1 MGFCGGLPLSGVEWE
16 EGTLSFVRMRNDKR
30 AMSTEAKPF
39 LKWAGGKGQLL
50 PQLASHLPQK
60 IYGEP
65 FTYIEPFVGGG
76 AMLFYMLQHFD
87 NIRKAV
93 INDVNE
99 DLILTYRTI
108 RDDVEPLIYALSLM
122 EREYL
127 AIDGQEARSAKFYEI
142 RERYN
147 HHAGDC
153 ITRAAQLIFLNK
165 TCFNGL
171 YRVNGKGLFNVP
183 FGRYA
188 NPTICNASVLRAD
201 SHLLQRANIEIC
213 QSDYMQAAA
222 HVEGL
227 TFVYLDPPY
236 RPLDATSSFTAYA
249 KGDFNDN
256 DQRKLADFCHRL
268 TDRGCFWMESNADC
282 SAKNPEDRFFE
293 ELYKD
298 YRIERVNAARFI
310 NANASK
316 RGKLTELLIK
326 NYE

>member
-1 MGFCGGLPLSGVEWE
+1 
-16 EGTLSFVRMRNDKR
+16 
-30 AMSTEAKPF
+30 MSTEVKPF

-50 PQLASHLPQK
+50 SQLSEHLPK
-60 IYGEP
+60 RINKEP

-76 AMLFYMLQHFD
+76 AMLFYMLQAFC

-99 DLILTYRTI
+99 DLILTYRI
-108 RDDVEPLIYALSLM
+108 IKDDVEALIANLCRLENDYFSITDQV
-122 EREYL
+122 ERSQL
-127 AIDGQEARSAKFYEI
+127 FYEV

-147 HHAGDC
+147 QYIGDS
-153 ITRAAQLIFLNK
+153 IERASQLIFLNK

-171 YRVNGKGLFNVP
+171 YRVNRRGLYNVP
-183 FGRYA
+183 FGKYA
-188 NPTICNASVLRAD
+188 NPTICNAKQLRAD
-201 SHLLQRANIEIC
+201 SQLLQSAKVEIC
-213 QSDYMQAAA
+213 QGDYAQTIQ
-222 HVEGL
+222 HIDGL

-256 DQRKLADFCHRL
+256 DQRALAAFCHQL
-268 TDRGCFWMESNADC
+268 SERGCLWMESNADC
-282 SAKNPEDRFFE
+282 SAKNPEDTFFE
-293 ELYKD
+293 DLYAD
-298 YRIERVNAARFI
+298 YRIERVYASRFI
-310 NANASK
+310 NANPEK

>member
-1 MGFCGGLPLSGVEWE
+1 
-16 EGTLSFVRMRNDKR
+16 
-30 AMSTEAKPF
+30 MSTEAKPF

-50 PQLASHLPQK
+50 SQLAAHLPQQ
-60 IYGEP
+60 INGEP

-76 AMLFYMLQHFD
+76 AMLFYMLQHFA

-108 RDDVEPLIYALSLM
+108 RDDVEMLIGVLSQM
-122 EREYL
+122 EHEYL
-127 AIDGQEARSAKFYEI
+127 AIDSHEERSVKFYDV
-142 RERYN
+142 REQYN
-147 HHAGDC
+147 RHVGDG
-153 ITRAAQLIFLNK
+153 IARAAQLIFLNK

-171 YRVNGKGLFNVP
+171 YRVNGKGVFNVP

-188 NPTICNASVLRAD
+188 NPTICNAPLLRAD
-201 SHLLQRANIEIC
+201 CQLLQQANIEIC
-213 QSDYMQAAA
+213 QGDYQQTITN
-222 HVEGL
+222 VEGL

-249 KGDFNDN
+249 KGDFNDD
-256 DQRKLADFCHRL
+256 DQKKLAAFCSL
-268 TDRGCFWMESNADC
+268 LSDRGCMWMESNADC
-282 SAKNPEDRFFE
+282 SAKNPADTFFE
-293 ELYKD
+293 DLYKD
-298 YRIERVNAARFI
+298 YYIYRVNATRYI